1 MKIFFTS
8 KFCYVLFC
16 NPTHKT
22 QTGTANGWG
31 TTNSKPPGPIIYAA
45 PMRNTELQLDH
56 IYYTTFLGAKH
67 CALHQPRATCT
78 IMLRQNHFPE
88 PNRHVLDFLHLI
100 SLCRVTYRALLEMLL
115 ELFLRCQR
123 IWFTI
128 VGEWGMNEFFWL
140 QQIMGTFHGSISLN
154 CHSFM
159 MRWYFTWS
167 QSHMYIVSAMHV
179 RLHAMHIS
187 LHSLNAKWFHFKYV
201 YVKFGWNE
209 NQRNLNMQMELFFP
223 CVLLPWS
230 FCFFKF
236 LK

>member
-1 MKIFFTS
+1 VKIFFTS

-115 ELFLRCQR
+115 QLFLRCQR

-128 VGEWGMNEFFWL
+128 VGEWGMNEFFL
-140 QQIMGTFHGSISLN
+140 IATNHGHIPW
-154 CHSFM
+154 F
-159 MRWYFTWS
+159 YFTKLSFIYDEMVLHMITITHVHCLCNACPIACNAHLTTQS
-167 QSHMYIVSAMHV
+167 QCKM
-179 RLHAMHIS
+179 IS
-187 LHSLNAKWFHFKYV
+187 FQICL
-201 YVKFGWNE
+201 
-209 NQRNLNMQMELFFP
+209 
-223 CVLLPWS
+223 C
-230 FCFFKF
+230 
-236 LK
+236 